1 MIRLL
6 ELFPDHLNLN
16 GDRANLLVLRRRAEW
31 GGIAVSH
38 ETLSP
43 GQLLPLERP
52 DVVLIGHGSVAAWR
66 QAYPALRT
74 VVSEIENWMLQGTQ
88 VIAVSTGYAALHGL
102 LGQLPASVAKVA
114 RISNFVVEEFE
125 GKVLCGYKNS
135 DLELDDLVITGN
147 LFGTL
152 LHGPLL
158 AKNPWLADRIL
169 AEIISQRPELK
180 ENRSPMSAERF
191 AQINALIQPAIEVA
205 TEMAAG

>member
-6 ELFPDHLNLN
+6 ELFPEHLNLN

-38 ETLSP
+38 ETLHP
-43 GQLLPLERP
+43 GQLLPIERP
-52 DVVLIGHGSVAAWR
+52 DVVLIGHGSAAAWR

-74 VVSEIENWMLQGTQ
+74 VIADIENWMLQGTQ

-102 LGQLPASVAKVA
+102 LGALPASVNKVD
-114 RISNFVVEEFE
+114 RLSNFVVDEFE

-135 DLELDDLVITGN
+135 DLDLDDLSIEGN
-147 LFGTL
+147 LIGTL

-169 AEIISQRPELK
+169 GQIIAQRPELK
-180 ENRSPMSAERF
+180 ENRSAMNAERF

-205 TEMAAG
+205 TEMATS